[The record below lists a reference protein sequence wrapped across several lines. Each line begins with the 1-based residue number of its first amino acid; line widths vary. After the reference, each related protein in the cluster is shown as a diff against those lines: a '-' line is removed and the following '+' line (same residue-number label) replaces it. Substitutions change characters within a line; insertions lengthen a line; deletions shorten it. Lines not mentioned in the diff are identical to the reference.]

1 MEIEF
6 LKLQSC
12 GGDYLLLDAFKRPAL
27 AELNLGELAAQITS
41 RRFGVGAA
49 GLLLL
54 SAGQR
59 LRLRLACFDPLG
71 SEMPSDPLAVRCAA
85 RYAYDSGLL
94 GEESALLE
102 SGDGSVAVEILDAH
116 NITVPSGPPGYWDAS
131 GALRE
136 RPTETFTRTLRIAE
150 REHNYTPVA
159 VRGVQAV
166 FFPAAA
172 ALEMDRFCP
181 AVEEAG
187 LFAAGTQL
195 VFARTISREE
205 CSVRTWQVGRGELL
219 ASEGAACAAAV
230 AAVLNGFGDRQTLMH
245 LEGGNLF
252 MEWSEEDNL
261 VYASGPADYVFL
273 GTYYYD
279 EGEEGEE
286 DEE

>member
-6 LKLQSC
+6 LKLQCC
-12 GGDYLLLDAFKRPAL
+12 GGDFLLLDGIKNPAL
-27 AELNLGELAAQITS
+27 AELDLGELAAQITS

-49 GLLLL
+49 GLVLL

-59 LRLRLACFDPLG
+59 LRLRLSCFDPLG
-71 SEMPSDPLAVRCAA
+71 AQMTTDPLAVRCAA
-85 RYAYDSGLL
+85 RYAFDSGLL
-94 GEESALLE
+94 GEENASLE
-102 SGDGSVAVEILDAH
+102 AADGAVAVEVLDAH
-116 NITVPSGPPGYWDAS
+116 NVTVPSGPPGYWEAS
-131 GALRE
+131 GSLRE
-136 RPTETFTRTLRIAE
+136 RPGEIFTRTLRIAE

-172 ALEMDRFCP
+172 PLELDSFGP
-181 AVEEAG
+181 AVEAAG
-187 LFAAGTQL
+187 VFAAGTQL
-195 VFARTISREE
+195 VFVRTISREE
-205 CSVRTWQVGRGELL
+205 ASMRTWQVGRGELL

-230 AAVLNGFGDRQTLMH
+230 AAVLNGFGDRQTLIH

-252 MEWSEEDNL
+252 MEWSEADNL

-273 GTYYYD
+273 GTYYY
-279 EGEEGEE
+279 EEGED

>member
-6 LKLQSC
+6 LKLQCC
-12 GGDYLLLDAFKRPAL
+12 GGDFLLLDGLKHPAL
-27 AELNLGELAAQITS
+27 AELELGELAAQITS

-49 GLLLL
+49 GLVLL
-54 SAGQR
+54 SSGQR
-59 LRLRLACFDPLG
+59 QKLRLSCWDTLG
-71 SEMPSDPLAVRCAA
+71 SGMPVDPMAVRCAA

-94 GEESALLE
+94 GDDNALLE
-102 SGDGSVAVEILDAH
+102 NGEDSVAVEVLDAH

-136 RPTETFTRTLRIAE
+136 RPGEIFTRTLRIGE

-172 ALEMDRFCP
+172 PLELDRFGP
-181 AVEEAG
+181 AVEQAG
-187 LFAAGTQL
+187 LFSAGTQL
-195 VFARTISREE
+195 VFTRVISREE
-205 CSVRTWQVGRGELL
+205 ASVRAWQMGRGELL

-230 AAVLNGFGDRQTLMH
+230 AAVLNGFGERQILVH

-252 MEWSEEDNL
+252 MDWSEADNL

-279 EGEEGEE
+279 EGEGEE

>member
-6 LKLQSC
+6 LKLQCC
-12 GGDYLLLDAFKRPAL
+12 GGDFLLLDGIKNPAL
-27 AELNLGELAAQITS
+27 AELDLGGLAAQITS
-41 RRFGVGAA
+41 RHFGVGAA
-49 GLLLL
+49 GLVLL

-59 LRLRLACFDPLG
+59 LRLRLSCFDTLG
-71 SEMPSDPLAVRCAA
+71 AEMATDPLAVRCAA
-85 RYAYDSGLL
+85 RYAFDSGLL
-94 GEESALLE
+94 GEENACLE
-102 SGDGSVAVEILDAH
+102 TADGAVAVEVLDAH
-116 NITVPSGPPGYWDAS
+116 NVTVPSGPPGYWEAS
-131 GALRE
+131 GSLRE
-136 RPTETFTRTLRIAE
+136 RPGEIFTRTLRIAE

-172 ALEMDRFCP
+172 PLELDSFGP
-181 AVEEAG
+181 AVEAAG
-187 LFAAGTQL
+187 VFAAGTQL

-205 CSVRTWQVGRGELL
+205 ASMRAWQVGRGELL

-230 AAVLNGFGDRQTLMH
+230 AAVLNGFGDRQTLIH

-252 MEWSEEDNL
+252 MDWSEADNL

-273 GTYYYD
+273 GTYYY
-279 EGEEGEE
+279 EEGED

>member
-1 MEIEF
+1 MDIEF

-12 GGDYLLLDAFKRPAL
+12 GGDYLLLDAFKHPDLGKL
-27 AELNLGELAAQITS
+27 ALGELAAQITS
-41 RRFGVGAA
+41 RRFGVGAV
-49 GLLLL
+49 GLVLL
-54 SAGQR
+54 SPGQKLK
-59 LRLRLACFDPLG
+59 LRLSCYGPAGGETPT
-71 SEMPSDPLAVRCAA
+71 DPLAVRCAA

-94 GEESALLE
+94 GAEAAELE
-102 SGDGSVAVEILDAH
+102 TGDGQVAVEVLDAH
-116 NITVPSGPPGYWDAS
+116 NVTVPSGPPGYWDAS
-131 GALRE
+131 GTLRE
-136 RPTETFTRTLRIAE
+136 RPGETFTRTLRIAE

-159 VRGVQAV
+159 LRGVQAV

-172 ALEMDRFCP
+172 PLELDRFGP
-181 AVEEAG
+181 AVETAG

-205 CSVRTWQVGRGELL
+205 TSVRAWQVGLGELL

-230 AAVLNGFGDRQTLMH
+230 AAVLNGFGDRQTLLH

-252 MEWSEEDNL
+252 LEWSEADNL

-279 EGEEGEE
+279 EGEA

>member
-6 LKLQSC
+6 LKLQCC
-12 GGDYLLLDAFKRPAL
+12 GGDYLLLDAFKNPAL
-27 AELNLGELAAQITS
+27 AELDLGELALQITS

-49 GLLLL
+49 GLVLL

-59 LRLRLACFDPLG
+59 LRLRLSGFDPLG
-71 SEMPSDPLAVRCAA
+71 SELAADPLAVRCAA

-102 SGDGSVAVEILDAH
+102 DGDGSVAVEILDAH

-131 GALRE
+131 GSLRE
-136 RPTETFTRTLRIAE
+136 RPGEIFTRTLRLAE

-172 ALEMDRFCP
+172 PLELDSFGP
-181 AVEEAG
+181 AVEAAG

-205 CSVRTWQVGRGELL
+205 SSVRIWQVGRGELL

-230 AAVLNGFGDRQTLMH
+230 AAVLNGFGDRQTLVH

-252 MEWSEEDNL
+252 MDWSETDNL
-261 VYASGPADYVFL
+261 VYASGPVDYVFL

-279 EGEEGEE
+279 EGEA

>member
-6 LKLQSC
+6 LKLQCC
-12 GGDYLLLDAFKRPAL
+12 GGDFLLLDGIKNPAL
-27 AELNLGELAAQITS
+27 AELDLGELAAQITS

-49 GLLLL
+49 GLVLL

-59 LRLRLACFDPLG
+59 LRLRLSCFDTLG
-71 SEMPSDPLAVRCAA
+71 AEMATDPLAVRCAA
-85 RYAYDSGLL
+85 RYAFDSGLL
-94 GEESALLE
+94 GEENASMETA
-102 SGDGSVAVEILDAH
+102 DGAVAVEVLDAH
-116 NITVPSGPPGYWDAS
+116 NVTVPSGPPGYWEAS
-131 GALRE
+131 GSLRE
-136 RPTETFTRTLRIAE
+136 RPGEIFTRTLRIAE

-172 ALEMDRFCP
+172 PLELDSFGP
-181 AVEEAG
+181 AVEAAG
-187 LFAAGTQL
+187 VFAAGTQL
-195 VFARTISREE
+195 VFVRTISREE
-205 CSVRTWQVGRGELL
+205 ASMRAWQVGRGELL

-230 AAVLNGFGDRQTLMH
+230 AAVLNGFGDRQTLIH

-252 MEWSEEDNL
+252 MDWSEADNL

-273 GTYYYD
+273 GTYYY
-279 EGEEGEE
+279 EEGED

>member
-1 MEIEF
+1 M
-6 LKLQSC
+6 S
-12 GGDYLLLDAFKRPAL
+12 
-27 AELNLGELAAQITS
+27 
-41 RRFGVGAA
+41 
-49 GLLLL
+49 
-54 SAGQR
+54 
-59 LRLRLACFDPLG
+59 
-71 SEMPSDPLAVRCAA
+71 SDPMAVRCAA
-85 RYAYDSGLL
+85 RYAFDSGLL
-94 GEESALLE
+94 GEESAALE

-116 NITVPSGPPGYWDAS
+116 NITVPSGPPGYWDAAGS
-131 GALRE
+131 LRE
-136 RPTETFTRTLRIAE
+136 RPGETFTRTLRIGE

-166 FFPAAA
+166 FFPAGAP
-172 ALEMDRFCP
+172 LELERFGP

-205 CSVRTWQVGRGELL
+205 ASVRAWQVGRGELL
-219 ASEGAACAAAV
+219 ASEGSACAGAV
-230 AAVLNGFGDRQTLMH
+230 AAVLNGFADRQMLVH

-252 MEWSEEDNL
+252 MEWSEDDNL

-279 EGEEGEE
+279 EGEA

>member
-6 LKLQSC
+6 LKLQCC
-12 GGDYLLLDAFKRPAL
+12 GGDYLLLDGFKNPAL
-27 AELNLGELAAQITS
+27 AELDLGELAAQITS

-49 GLLLL
+49 GLVLL

-59 LRLRLACFDPLG
+59 LRLRLSCFDPLG
-71 SEMPSDPLAVRCAA
+71 SEMAIDPLAVRCAA

-94 GEESALLE
+94 GEESAAME
-102 SGDGSVAVEILDAH
+102 SGDGSVGVEILDAH
-116 NITVPSGPPGYWDAS
+116 NITVPSGPPGYWDATGS
-131 GALRE
+131 LRE
-136 RPTETFTRTLRIAE
+136 RPGEIFTRTLRLAE

-172 ALEMDRFCP
+172 PLELDSFGP
-181 AVEEAG
+181 AVEAAG

-205 CSVRTWQVGRGELL
+205 SSVRVWQVGRGELL

-230 AAVLNGFGDRQTLMH
+230 AAVLNGFGERQALVH

-252 MEWSEEDNL
+252 MDWSEADNL

-273 GTYYYD
+273 GTYYY
-279 EGEEGEE
+279 EEGEA

>member
-6 LKLQSC
+6 LKLQCC
-12 GGDYLLLDAFKRPAL
+12 GGDFLLLDGIKNPAL
-27 AELNLGELAAQITS
+27 AELDLGELAAQITS

-49 GLLLL
+49 GLVLL

-59 LRLRLACFDPLG
+59 LRLRLSCFDPLG
-71 SEMPSDPLAVRCAA
+71 AEMATDPLAVRCAA
-85 RYAYDSGLL
+85 RYAFDSGLL
-94 GEESALLE
+94 GEENASMETA
-102 SGDGSVAVEILDAH
+102 DGAVAVEVLDAH
-116 NITVPSGPPGYWDAS
+116 NVTVPSGPPGYWEAS
-131 GALRE
+131 GSLRE
-136 RPTETFTRTLRIAE
+136 RPGEIFTRTLRIAE
-150 REHNYTPVA
+150 REHNFTPVA

-172 ALEMDRFCP
+172 LLELDSFGP
-181 AVEEAG
+181 AVEAAG
-187 LFAAGTQL
+187 VFAAGTQL
-195 VFARTISREE
+195 VFVRTISREE
-205 CSVRTWQVGRGELL
+205 ASMRAWQVGRGELL

-230 AAVLNGFGDRQTLMH
+230 AAVLNGFGDRQTLIH

-252 MEWSEEDNL
+252 MEWSEADNL

-279 EGEEGEE
+279 EGED